1 MRGWDRSA
9 KPHSD
14 WHESR
19 ISRMIAPQQICAANV
34 RFGSKADIGELI
46 SITRLALVTIRNSR
60 VGTER
65 TIGSAPRD
73 HSTYGVFSH
82 VPSPGVPGG
91 PQRPKI
97 GQTQILSRRELS
109 LLSCPTLELIEF
121 GSRNAATKN
130 NAPETSSKKYLAQ
143 PSINLTLALDRLI
156 SDAAIDQTIIGST
169 APKTNISREY
179 LTAWVICIATSG
191 T

>member
-1 MRGWDRSA
+1 MSALPPKADMDQQDRFV
-9 KPHSD
+9 P
-14 WHESR
+14 
-19 ISRMIAPQQICAANV
+19 
-34 RFGSKADIGELI
+34 KADISELI

-60 VGTER
+60 VGTEH

-130 NAPETSSKKYLAQ
+130 NAPRNKQQEIPRPTFNQSHFDIRPA
-143 PSINLTLALDRLI
+143 NFGCRD
-156 SDAAIDQTIIGST
+156 
-169 APKTNISREY
+169 
-179 LTAWVICIATSG
+179 
-191 T
+191 

>member
-1 MRGWDRSA
+1 MRRGRLL
-9 KPHSD
+9 
-14 WHESR
+14 
-19 ISRMIAPQQICAANV
+19 
-34 RFGSKADIGELI
+34 IGPLFRVLRPVLI
-46 SITRLALVTIRNSR
+46 R
-60 VGTER
+60 VGVREHRLSIEDKQTPATETSTLGR
-65 TIGSAPRD
+65 QHTPIGSAPRD

-143 PSINLTLALDRLI
+143 PSINLTLTLDRLI
-156 SDAAIDQTIIGST
+156 SDVAIDQTIIGST

>member
-1 MRGWDRSA
+1 MSAVSLNTTGTRGPEFSLWVISGHWRMSA
-9 KPHSD
+9 SLVCWRPRVDVSVAGA
-14 WHESR
+14 
-19 ISRMIAPQQICAANV
+19 APLP
-34 RFGSKADIGELI
+34 G
-46 SITRLALVTIRNSR
+46 
-60 VGTER
+60 
-65 TIGSAPRD
+65 
-73 HSTYGVFSH
+73 TYGVFPH

-143 PSINLTLALDRLI
+143 PSINLTLTLDRLI